1 MNGQNS
7 QKSQFRSNV
16 ETAVIVFVLGYG
28 LHYIGYF
35 IRARY
40 FKLLEG
46 LAVDEGIAHVLM
58 YLGHVIF
65 LAFLLLYALAVRKD
79 RKYIL
84 SFARGGFGRNIRY
97 ALAGA
102 VTGFV
107 LMGICVL
114 SAASNGNLE
123 IRPATAVS
131 IPFFVFAALAVFI
144 QATVEEIESRAFV
157 FGKTNDEGVPLVLAI
172 VTSAFFFSYIHAA
185 NPGFGWLPLTSIF
198 VLGVLLA
205 LCYYYFGTI
214 WFCCTAH
221 MMWNFTQDFVFGLPD
236 SGKPA
241 VVSLFKSTANGSSF
255 FYDETFG
262 IEGSYMAIVVN
273 ILACVVV
280 VVIGRYI
287 RKRRNAEDTRSQNK
301 LY

>member
-1 MNGQNS
+1 M
-7 QKSQFRSNV
+7 
-16 ETAVIVFVLGYG
+16 LGYG

-58 YLGHVIF
+58 YLGHVVF
-65 LAFLLLYALAVRKD
+65 LAFMLLFAFAVKKD

-84 SFARGGFGRNIRY
+84 SFARGRLGRNIRY
-97 ALAGA
+97 ALSGA
-102 VTGFV
+102 VTGFA
-107 LMGICVL
+107 LTGICVFA
-114 SAASNGNLE
+114 AASNGNLE
-123 IRPATAVS
+123 IRTASAVS
-131 IPFFVFAALAVFI
+131 IPVFVFAAFAVFI

-157 FGKTNDEGVPLVLAI
+157 FGKVNDEGVPLVPAI

-185 NPGFGWLPLTSIF
+185 NPGFGLLPLTSIF
-198 VLGVLLA
+198 VVGVLFA

-221 MMWNFTQDFVFGLPD
+221 MMCNFTQDFVFGLPD

-241 VVSLFKSTANGSSF
+241 VVSLFNTTVNGSSF

-262 IEGSYMAIVVN
+262 IEGSHMAIVVN
-273 ILACVVV
+273 ILACVVA

-287 RKRRNAEDTRSQNK
+287 RKRRNA
-301 LY
+301 